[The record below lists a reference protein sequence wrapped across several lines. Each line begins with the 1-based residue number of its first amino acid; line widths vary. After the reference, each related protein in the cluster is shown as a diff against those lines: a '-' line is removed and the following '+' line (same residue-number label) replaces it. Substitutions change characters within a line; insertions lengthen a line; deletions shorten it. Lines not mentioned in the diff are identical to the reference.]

1 MGVQLEKRFPINS
14 GVGLTNVVGTATI
27 KAEKSTD
34 GLDDIVYVSIVDDDL
49 TAPPASPTKG
59 SKYIPAA
66 TATGAWAGKEG
77 QIAIFEGLWVFL
89 APLIGMKAFIEDED
103 IYKEY
108 DGAAWVNERLP
119 LLGVESKAA
128 NYTILTPN
136 DNGKLFISTAAI
148 TITLPA
154 TSVGQ
159 HYFFSVGSAND
170 LTIGVPA
177 GDTMSLPAT
186 GIPGSDAKGI
196 VAGAIGESIHL
207 ACAAT
212 GNWIAL
218 GGQTPTGIWVAEA

>member
-1 MGVQLEKRFPINS
+1 MAVKLSKKYPINS

-27 KAEKSTD
+27 ETTLPRD
-34 GLDDIVYVSIVDDDL
+34 GLDDIVYAIIVDDDL
-49 TAPPASPTKG
+49 TAPPDSPNTG
-59 SKYIPAA
+59 DKYIPAA
-66 TATGAWAGKEG
+66 TATGDWTGKEG

-89 APLIGMKAFIEDED
+89 APTTGMKTWIEDED

-119 LLGVESKAA
+119 LLGVESKAT
-128 NYTILTPN
+128 NYTILTPQ

-148 TITLPA
+148 TITLPT

-159 HYFFSVGSAND
+159 HYFFTVGSANN

-177 GDTMSLPAT
+177 GDTMSLPST
-186 GIPGSDAKGI
+186 GIAGADAKGI

>member
-1 MGVQLEKRFPINS
+1 MGVKLSKKYPINS

-27 KAEKSTD
+27 ETTLPRD
-34 GLDDIVYVSIVDDDL
+34 GLDDIIYAIIVDDDL
-49 TAPPASPTKG
+49 TAPPASPNTG
-59 SKYIPAA
+59 DKYIPAA
-66 TATGAWAGKEG
+66 TATGDWTGKEG

-89 APLIGMKAFIEDED
+89 APTAGMKAWIEDED

-128 NYTILTPN
+128 NYTIITPQ

-154 TSVGQ
+154 ATVGQ

-170 LTIGVPA
+170 LTIATTGTNTV
-177 GDTMSLPAT
+177 SLPAT
-186 GIPGSDAKGI
+186 GIPGAASKGI

-207 ACAAT
+207 GCALAL
-212 GNWIAL
+212 NWVTL
-218 GGQTPTGIWVAEA
+218 GGQGVAGIWVAEA